1 MKVADVKRIWSR
13 FPDRKSVDLPRYYEQ
28 SPRLDAVR
36 AIAEHCSIQELK
48 LYKKSDF
55 RKNEKNAEPI
65 YNEELFNLLENPVPN
80 FPEIDG
86 YALRYFTFTQ
96 LELVGQCAW
105 LKIRENGKIKGLL
118 PVLKSWILE
127 KPTLSSNTYLIQPY
141 GETNG
146 NVLRLPVEDV
156 VFFKDIDINDPYGN
170 GKGLA
175 ESIADEIET
184 DEYASKYQKN
194 FFYNDATPPFV
205 ITGFQGGEQQAEKV
219 KKTFMQ
225 KMAGFLHARE
235 PAVLTGNAD
244 IKTVGLAPK
253 ELDMV
258 ESRKYLRNECLQ
270 HFRLPPEIMGIIE
283 NSNRSTIDAS
293 FYLMQKNVL
302 PIRLAR
308 FERTLNRQLLPDFD
322 KDLVCKHDF
331 SCDED
336 LEFKFKVYSFGLN
349 NGTITRE
356 EFRNAF
362 GLEPEI
368 KAGTLIMPI
377 MNNIVETGEEI
388 NIDEIPSNEVELPE
402 NSSSSEN
409 PNNSDDKK
417 TLNIIPEKNER
428 QSMMIKAWEMF
439 DKSATSGEDNFL
451 TSCKKI
457 ADRQLKDISGLLK
470 NWDEKSQIENIVN
483 GYFTKEVDSKVKS
496 TLANAW
502 LQSMIKGRENAH
514 RFMNKKSVDEITDT
528 YLTNEMFNKWIETEG
543 LKKSVMINDTS
554 KKELIKKLRSIL
566 AEDDV
571 NEISMQQLSKRLV
584 EGSKEVFD
592 ELKTTRAK
600 LIARTE
606 TGTTVN
612 YGQFQTYKA
621 NGYQK
626 KQWIA
631 TYDNRTRDSH
641 LLVSEQVVGIEESFD
656 VGGEQLQYPL
666 DPSGSAENVCNCRC
680 TCISIE

>member
-1 MKVADVKRIWSR
+1 MNEFRRLWSR
-13 FPDRKSVDLPRYYEQ
+13 FPDKASATMPQYYEKT
-28 SPRLDAVR
+28 PRLDAVR
-36 AIAEHCSIQELK
+36 AISEHCSIQELNFF
-48 LYKKSDF
+48 KKTDYL
-55 RKNEKNAEPI
+55 KNGKNAEKI
-65 YNEELFNLLENPVPN
+65 INDDLINVLENPVPN

-86 YALRYFTFTQ
+86 YSLRYFTFAQ
-96 LELVGQCAW
+96 LELVGECAW
-105 LKIRENGKIKGLL
+105 VKIRENGKIKGLL
-118 PVLKSWILE
+118 PILKSWILE
-127 KPTLSSNTYLIQPY
+127 KPTISNNTYLIRPY
-141 GETNG
+141 GELG
-146 NVLRLPVEDV
+146 GKVLRLEPKDV

-225 KMAGFLHARE
+225 KMAGFLHAKE
-235 PAVLTGNAD
+235 PAVLTGSAD
-244 IKTVGLAPK
+244 VKTIGLAPR

-302 PIRLAR
+302 PTRLAR

-322 KDLVCKHDF
+322 KDLICKHDF

-368 KAGTLIMPI
+368 KDGTLIMPI
-377 MNNIVETGEEI
+377 MNNVVNAGEV
-388 NIDEIPSNEVELPE
+388 NLDEIQGEEVELPE
-402 NSSSSEN
+402 DTDEG
-409 PNNSDDKK
+409 K
-417 TLNIIPEKNER
+417 TLNIIPQKDER
-428 QSMMIKAWEMF
+428 QAIRIKAWEMF
-439 DKSATSGEDNFL
+439 DKSATSGEDNFIK
-451 TSCKKI
+451 SCRKI
-457 ADRQLKDISGLLK
+457 ADRQEKDIAELLK
-470 NWDEKSQIENIVN
+470 GWNEKSQVENIIN
-483 GYFTKEVDSKVKS
+483 GYFTKEVDGKVKS
-496 TLANAW
+496 TFANAW
-502 LQSMIKGRENAH
+502 LQSMIKGRDNAH
-514 RFMNKKSVDEITDT
+514 RLMNKKSVDEITDT

-543 LKKSVMINDTS
+543 LKKSVMINDTT

-566 AEDDV
+566 AMEDV
-571 NEISMQQLSKRLV
+571 NEIPMSQLSKRLV

-592 ELKTTRAK
+592 ELSKSRAM

-656 VGGEQLQYPL
+656 VGGEELQYPL
-666 DPSGSAENVCNCRC
+666 DPNGSAENVCNCRC
-680 TCISIE
+680 SIISLE